1 MGVPQ
6 IFKYGLLGQI
16 DKQLSGKEDDNR
28 DRIKAIEKRLAEQQR
43 AAGVRM
49 KKGGAVSASKRADG
63 IAKKGKT
70 KGQMR

>member
-28 DRIKAIEKRLAEQQR
+28 ARIKALEKRLAEQQKP
-43 AAGVRM
+43 GVKM